1 MRKSAPYKKG
11 DQISVLFYNAGL
23 GTCLGTSSV
32 EEIHEAATNGYW
44 EITYTYPNG
53 EKQTTMV
60 NERGRDRH
68 GYVCRKV
75 TR

>member
-11 DQISVLFYNAGL
+11 DPISVLYWDAGF
-23 GTCLGTSSV
+23 GTCLSTCHV
-32 EEIHEAATNGYW
+32 EEIHESDTNGFW

-53 EKQTTMV
+53 HKTTTRV
-60 NERGRDRH
+60 NEKGRDRH

-75 TR
+75 T